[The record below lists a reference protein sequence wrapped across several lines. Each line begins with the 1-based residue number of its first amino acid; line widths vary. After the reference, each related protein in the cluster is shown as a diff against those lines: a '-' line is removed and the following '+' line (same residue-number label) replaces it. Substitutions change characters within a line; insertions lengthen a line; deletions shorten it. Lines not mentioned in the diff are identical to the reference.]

1 MVDMADRPD
10 IAMRLVAVE
19 LFLGHVSLSVV
30 VLGDAG
36 YRKTPARSTG
46 FALMYGKGIGFSSLG
61 SPADAAKC
69 VRPACLKSKE
79 RRPYGPTE
87 QTHVGADTGIG
98 YW

>member
-36 YRKTPARSTG
+36 
-46 FALMYGKGIGFSSLG
+46 
-61 SPADAAKC
+61 
-69 VRPACLKSKE
+69 
-79 RRPYGPTE
+79 
-87 QTHVGADTGIG
+87 
-98 YW
+98 